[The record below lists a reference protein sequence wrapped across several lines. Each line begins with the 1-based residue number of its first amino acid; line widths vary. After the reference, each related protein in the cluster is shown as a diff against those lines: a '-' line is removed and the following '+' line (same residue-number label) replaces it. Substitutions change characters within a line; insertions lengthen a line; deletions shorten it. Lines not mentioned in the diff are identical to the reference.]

1 MLAVKLGDAEKWVPA
16 FAGMTIKSVC
26 CLFRLA
32 LLALVLWAAALP
44 AWAEDMAA
52 TVAGLGGASFADK
65 EKAVIALGKSG
76 DPRAVSILQ
85 ALAGDRLRKAPDGRV
100 VIVDMAGAGSKV
112 TDAAT
117 GEKLPGLAPD
127 SLDRVIVNNRL
138 RGTIE
143 ATLGTLTLFSPDR
156 AARLGAAQDAL
167 RHPSADTVAL
177 LEKALTA

>member
-16 FAGMTIKSVC
+16 FAGRTIKSVC
-26 CLFRLA
+26 RLFGLT

-100 VIVDMAGAGSKV
+100 AILATAGSGAKV
-112 TDAAT
+112 TDAAI
-117 GEKLPGLAPD
+117 
-127 SLDRVIVNNRL
+127 R
-138 RGTIE
+138 
-143 ATLGTLTLFSPDR
+143 
-156 AARLGAAQDAL
+156 
-167 RHPSADTVAL
+167 
-177 LEKALTA
+177 